1 MRPEIIGEL
10 KYYGG
15 ARYIIE
21 GGRENTGVPD
31 ILLRGPRY
39 YWGPETILGNGDHW
53 ETRKNTQDQRD
64 YCGTQ
69 KFMMGPET
77 LLGSRYIINLG
88 GVERILEK
96 K

>member
-1 MRPEIIGEL
+1 M
-10 KYYGG
+10 
-15 ARYIIE
+15 
-21 GGRENTGVPD
+21 
-31 ILLRGPRY
+31 
-39 YWGPETILGNGDHW
+39 GPETILGNGDHW